1 MGWGKEK
8 KMTGGSAA
16 ADLVKDRRKCLK
28 QKLLKTE
35 SAIKHIFFFSSKK
48 LSAQRSAEF

>member
-1 MGWGKEK
+1 MGGGKER
-8 KMTGGSAA
+8 KMTGGLAA

-35 SAIKHIFFFSSKK
+35 SAIKHILSKK